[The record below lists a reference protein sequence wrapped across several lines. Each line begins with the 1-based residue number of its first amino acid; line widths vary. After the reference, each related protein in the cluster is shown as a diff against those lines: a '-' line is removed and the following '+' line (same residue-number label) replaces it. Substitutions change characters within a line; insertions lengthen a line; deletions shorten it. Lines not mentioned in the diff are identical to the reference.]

1 MNEPITSDLILNYL
15 KELVESKKSIPK
27 EVWLEVAFKLN
38 LVRTDDAKLFNKMH
52 QAVAQK
58 KLNILKSQEKKN
70 VALAEVEIE
79 SSDEYLFMK
88 DQEAKLDAISELI
101 RIAKKNSEEN
111 F

>member
-1 MNEPITSDLILNYL
+1 MNEPITSDLIITYL
-15 KELVESKKSIPK
+15 KGLVESKKSVPK
-27 EVWLEVAFKLN
+27 EEWLSCAFKLN
-38 LVRTDDAKLFNKMH
+38 LVRIDDAQLFNRMK
-52 QAVAQK
+52 QGVAQK
-58 KLNILKSQEKKN
+58 KLDILKAQEKKN
-70 VALAEVEIE
+70 VALAEVEVE